1 MVTHSAQCTRQLS
14 RQCVTVPLAHG
25 AAGTLEYCSGI
36 RPCHV
41 KTDLG
46 RRRILC
52 KESFLRC
59 QIFLACCDSGLARHM
74 ISRRPIARQ
83 VRRVFSSYSSQWH
96 RWGLCLRRSL
106 LSYVRGCVS
115 FLIED
120 PRNKDH
126 IQDAKQRP
134 FPGCLTKILSRMAL
148 LFFALVTCA
157 LFTTTSARLRFWPIS
172 FKFLSQRVT
181 LQSIDQSDAQTK
193 RRNGE
198 KAERQKF
205 STSTAL
211 LNEKLCP
218 RYCVDCQT
226 FLGCLLTCPSGSS
239 GAQERWQICWDFC
252 CLWSELIWNINCQM
266 WRESACVKPH
276 CWENH
281 DTPLH
286 YFIKA

>member
-46 RRRILC
+46 RRRIWC

-172 FKFLSQRVT
+172 FKFLSQRVMP
-181 LQSIDQSDAQTK
+181 
-193 RRNGE
+193 RRKGE
-198 KAERQKF
+198 TGKK
-205 STSTAL
+205 
-211 LNEKLCP
+211 
-218 RYCVDCQT
+218 
-226 FLGCLLTCPSGSS
+226 
-239 GAQERWQICWDFC
+239 
-252 CLWSELIWNINCQM
+252 
-266 WRESACVKPH
+266 
-276 CWENH
+276 
-281 DTPLH
+281 
-286 YFIKA
+286 

>member
-96 RWGLCLRRSL
+96 RWGLCLQKSL
-106 LSYVRGCVS
+106 LPYVRGCSLFPV
-115 FLIED
+115 
-120 PRNKDH
+120 H
-126 IQDAKQRP
+126 IKKQSLYSGP
-134 FPGCLTKILSRMAL
+134 FPGSYPAAYNKDLIQDGPLVLCTGHMRSLHYYLSS
-148 LFFALVTCA
+148 VK
-157 LFTTTSARLRFWPIS
+157 FWPTC
-172 FKFLSQRVT
+172 FL
-181 LQSIDQSDAQTK
+181 IP
-193 RRNGE
+193 
-198 KAERQKF
+198 F
-205 STSTAL
+205 
-211 LNEKLCP
+211 
-218 RYCVDCQT
+218 
-226 FLGCLLTCPSGSS
+226 
-239 GAQERWQICWDFC
+239 
-252 CLWSELIWNINCQM
+252 
-266 WRESACVKPH
+266 
-276 CWENH
+276 
-281 DTPLH
+281 
-286 YFIKA
+286 